1 MMAAV
6 ISCRRL
12 LTHRICCALVFAED
26 SAGNRRAAR
35 MAMMAMTTS
44 NSINVN
50 AHDSFLRVFTI
61 VLGGDATLTGSA
73 GQWLLSQRGGRF
85 DSRFSQIP
93 FTGGL
98 SRTRGW
104 RGWLNAEGGKGR

>member
-6 ISCRRL
+6 LNCRRL
-12 LTHRICCALVFAED
+12 LTHRICCALVLVEA

-50 AHDSFLRVFTI
+50 APAAFLRVFI
-61 VLGGDATLTGSA
+61 IAPVRKATSTGSD
-73 GQWLLSQRGGRF
+73 GQWILSQRGEAVLPELLDAVQF
-85 DSRFSQIP
+85 VDD
-93 FTGGL
+93 
-98 SRTRGW
+98 
-104 RGWLNAEGGKGR
+104 AAVAA